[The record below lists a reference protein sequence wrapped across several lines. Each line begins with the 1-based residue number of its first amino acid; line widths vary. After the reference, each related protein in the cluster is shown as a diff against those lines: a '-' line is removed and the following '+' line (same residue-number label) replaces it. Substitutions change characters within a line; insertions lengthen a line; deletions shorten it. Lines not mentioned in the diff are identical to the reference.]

1 MPICGS
7 NVLSKIEMLICPQ
20 LCATEDD
27 EYAEWDSV
35 IDPPDDCVD
44 DENEHRRTALMYN
57 CHFPVGCIVKPR
69 RHRQGSQLYGVVFG
83 ITEEIGLV
91 FHVLWNNNT
100 MRIHPVMDLS
110 ARFEVNEK
118 PFVEHPCLG
127 RYFRRLMVDENGRSY
142 FEVNAMCYA
151 RYGKLGCS

>member
-1 MPICGS
+1 MSPMEFSHRFSDRDLGRP
-7 NVLSKIEMLICPQ
+7 NYENRQTDQQTP
-20 LCATEDD
+20 
-27 EYAEWDSV
+27 DSTG
-35 IDPPDDCVD
+35 
-44 DENEHRRTALMYN
+44 RR
-57 CHFPVGCIVKPR
+57 PVASG
-69 RHRQGSQLYGVVFG
+69 RQGSQLYGVVFG

-151 RYGKLGCS
+151 RYGKLGCMG